1 MTIPRKRYVGVLCA
15 TGLLV
20 GCAAASPASLESS
33 SPAVI
38 SSKEVTQTVYFGNE
52 SDQKIHGA
60 QYTQP
65 FIPGFGWCPWT
76 MDQGRP
82 PALIPKAI
90 SGLHLSYRRPCIV
103 QTESNTWSAG
113 YGVDLNDS
121 ATICYWDAAYAKGQL
136 RYTVMNGLQTKCT
149 ARWSAKK
156 QAEFL
161 LYYSR

>member
-15 TGLLV
+15 TTLLV
-20 GCAAASPASLESS
+20 GCAAASSALAPPQRAM
-33 SPAVI
+33 I
-38 SSKEVTQTVYFGNE
+38 SAIQVTQTVYFGNE

-65 FIPGFGWCPWT
+65 FVPGFGWCPWT

-90 SGLHLSYRRPCIV
+90 SPIHLSHSSPCKV
-103 QTESNTWSAG
+103 QTESDTWSAG

-121 ATICYWDAAYAKGQL
+121 ATICFWDAAYANGRI
-136 RYTVMNGLQTKCT
+136 RYSVVNGTKTKCT
-149 ARWSAKK
+149 AGWNSKM
-156 QAEFL
+156 QAEYL